1 MNGMLLRVKES
12 RWTSRLLSP
21 VILVFLILFFGIV
34 TGGRFSN
41 LRNLK
46 MVLEQ
51 ALVVGTVATGAV
63 FIFATGNVNISMG
76 AATALIATIAAQQYM
91 NTSSI
96 AVMFIVA
103 VVAGVITLALTALL
117 STALKVRVLYITVV
131 MMTLLASIQK
141 GLLGANT
148 LQVPYEMTS
157 ALKNAYVP
165 YILFAGFFILCTVL
179 FHFTALGRKLRYI
192 GINELCA
199 GLTGFSRNLYLFWGF
214 VVAGAGVGIGAVMT
228 IIRNGSITTDTCASL
243 NMDCMLAI
251 VLGGMSCFGGS
262 RSNTYS
268 AIVGAVMVTVLNNGL
283 LMLGV
288 SSTILQAIRGVIFI
302 ILVCA
307 SQTRPQGL
315 PSRDG

>member
-1 MNGMLLRVKES
+1 MKSKLLKLKES

-21 VILVFLILFFGIV
+21 VMLVILILFFSIA

-41 LRNLK
+41 IRNLK
-46 MVLEQ
+46 MVVEQ
-51 ALVVGTVATGAV
+51 ALVVATVATGAV

-76 AATALIATIAAQQYM
+76 AATALVATISAQQYLRT
-91 NTSSI
+91 NSL
-96 AVMFIVA
+96 AVMFLVA
-103 VVAGVITLALTALL
+103 VAAGVAVLALTAML
-117 STALKVRVLYITVV
+117 STVLHVRVLYITVV
-131 MMTLLASIQK
+131 MMTLLSSLQK
-141 GLLGANT
+141 GILGAES
-148 LQVPYEMTS
+148 LQIPYAVTS
-157 ALKNAYVP
+157 QLKEAYVP
-165 YILFAGFFILCTVL
+165 FVLFGLFFLFCTVL
-179 FHFTALGRKLRYI
+179 FHFTSLGRKLRYI
-192 GINELCA
+192 GINETCA
-199 GLTGFSRNLYLFWGF
+199 ELTGFSGGRYLFLGF
-214 VVAGAGVGIGAVMT
+214 LVAGIGVGIGAVMT

-268 AIVGAVMVTVLNNGL
+268 AVVGAVLVTVLNNGL
-283 LMLGV
+283 LMIGV

>member
-1 MNGMLLRVKES
+1 MNKTLLKVKES

-21 VILVFLILFFGIV
+21 IMLVVLVIFFSLA

-41 LRNLK
+41 PRNLK
-46 MVLEQ
+46 MVVEQ
-51 ALVVGTVATGAV
+51 ALVVATVATGAV

-91 NTSSI
+91 KTESLF
-96 AVMFIVA
+96 VMFVVA
-103 VVAGVITLALTALL
+103 MVAGVVTLALTALL
-117 STALKVRVLYITVV
+117 STVLKVRVLYITVV
-131 MMTLLASIQK
+131 MMTLLSSLQK
-141 GLLGANT
+141 GILGSNT
-148 LQVPYEMTS
+148 LQVPYAVTS
-157 ALKNAYVP
+157 SLNKAYVP
-165 YILFAGFFILCTVL
+165 FILYGVFFVFCTVL
-179 FHFTALGRKLRYI
+179 FHFTSLGRKLRYI
-192 GINELCA
+192 GINDVCA
-199 GLTGFSRNLYLFWGF
+199 DLTGFKTSRYLFWAF

-228 IIRNGSITTDTCASL
+228 IIRNGSITTDTCATL

-268 AIVGAVMVTVLNNGL
+268 ATVGAVMVTILNNGM
-283 LMLGV
+283 LMIGV

-307 SQTRPQGL
+307 SQTRPTGL